1 LANFPPKKKGSIKQN
16 IPSSYLSFVL
26 DLAGKKRKKE
36 KKKKKYLL
44 GCAVLI
50 WPERHATKKH

>member
-1 LANFPPKKKGSIKQN
+1 MGSIKQN

-26 DLAGKKRKKE
+26 DLAGKKRE
-36 KKKKKYLL
+36 KKKKKKKDLL